1 MTTTM
6 TRIGLVGV
14 GAMGS
19 RIAGRLLQ
27 GYEVYGTNRSASK
40 ASELLARGMTWRG
53 TPRAVAASAEVIFSM
68 VTDDAALEAITSG
81 PDGILAGLGPG
92 QVFVDMSTVT
102 PQASRALAR
111 SARALGASMLDAPV
125 SATVTPAQEGI
136 LPTMVGAP
144 HRPVDPSEP

>member
-6 TRIGLVGV
+6 TRIGLVGL

-27 GYEVYGTNRSASK
+27 GYEAYGTNRSASK

-53 TPRAVAASAEVIFSM
+53 TPRAVAASAEGIFSM

-81 PDGILAGLGPG
+81 PHGILAGLGPAPAI
-92 QVFVDMSTVT
+92 VDMS
-102 PQASRALAR
+102 PCS
-111 SARALGASMLDAPV
+111 
-125 SATVTPAQEGI
+125 
-136 LPTMVGAP
+136 P
-144 HRPVDPSEP
+144 HGTR